1 MPVETAG
8 KLALLQFAE
17 PLDKSV
23 TVSDSQERIS
33 EEEQSH
39 RGTAH
44 VSNIFQAVEKYK

>member
-1 MPVETAG
+1 MSLPFYN
-8 KLALLQFAE
+8 LQN
-17 PLDKSV
+17 PISLDKSV

-44 VSNIFQAVEKYK
+44 ISNIFQAVEKYK